1 MKKGKKVVANAVV
14 TPSGGAAT
22 GTVQIVLDGKVV
34 GTATL
39 SGGKAKIKVKTKKL
53 SLGKHTLL
61 AKYLGTANISPSQ
74 KTFKVKIIP
83 K

>member
-1 MKKGKKVVANAVV
+1 MKKGKKIVANAVV

-53 SLGKHTLL
+53 CWASTRCSQ
-61 AKYLGTANISPSQ
+61 YLGTATSRPARRPSR
-74 KTFKVKIIP
+74 
-83 K
+83 